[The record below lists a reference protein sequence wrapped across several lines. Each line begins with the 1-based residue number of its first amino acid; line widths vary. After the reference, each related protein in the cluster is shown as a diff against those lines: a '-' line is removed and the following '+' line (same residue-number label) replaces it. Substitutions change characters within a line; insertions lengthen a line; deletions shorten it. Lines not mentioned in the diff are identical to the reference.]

1 VQIGNGDLRADT
13 EIEYLRFLDDKLRRA
28 IGASLSDG
36 RPQLAV
42 TLDTARDALEAV
54 LAEPDPTS
62 SRVAVARARAE
73 IALEVWREA
82 IELRH

>member
-1 VQIGNGDLRADT
+1 MQIVNAGFRAET
-13 EIEYLRFLDDKLRRA
+13 ELDYLRFLDDKLREA
-28 IGASLSDG
+28 IGSSLIEG
-36 RPQLAV
+36 RPHLAV

-54 LAEPDPTS
+54 LSETDPTAT
-62 SRVAVARARAE
+62 RVAVARARAE